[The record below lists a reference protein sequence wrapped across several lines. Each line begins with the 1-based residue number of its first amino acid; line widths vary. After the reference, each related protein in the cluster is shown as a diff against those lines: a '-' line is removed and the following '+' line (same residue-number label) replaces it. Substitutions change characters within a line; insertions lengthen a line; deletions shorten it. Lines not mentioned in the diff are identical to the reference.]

1 MARAKEKSRQRPVLE
16 QPVEPADVDDIELL
30 NMYRYPEFYSDQEN
44 NRVRSSRTAQKRLEE
59 LLREMPERKYVRG
72 KGGELSPESLEIP
85 VQVATSSQSANGS
98 GREEQDSENG
108 SGNVLASM
116 KNLLLKL
123 FS

>member
-1 MARAKEKSRQRPVLE
+1 
-16 QPVEPADVDDIELL
+16 
-30 NMYRYPEFYSDQEN
+30 MYRYPEFYSDQEN